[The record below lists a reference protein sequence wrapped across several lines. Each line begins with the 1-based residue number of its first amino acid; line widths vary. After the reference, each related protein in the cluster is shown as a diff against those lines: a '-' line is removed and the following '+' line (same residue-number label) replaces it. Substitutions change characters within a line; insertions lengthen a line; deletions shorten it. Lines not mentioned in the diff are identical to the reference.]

1 MVEMEKEISV
11 TDTLMSQG
19 IQTLKNMC
27 EMCHLNL
34 KRVGALEVAQTS
46 TKWPHL
52 YVCIREIINKKNY
65 TSKSLFLLS
74 LVQSIIR
81 IT

>member
-27 EMCHLNL
+27 EMYHLNL
-34 KRVGALEVAQTS
+34 KRVGAL
-46 TKWPHL
+46 
-52 YVCIREIINKKNY
+52 
-65 TSKSLFLLS
+65 
-74 LVQSIIR
+74 
-81 IT
+81 